1 MVMAVREETLTYENE
16 VFHVGIGELT
26 NAKALKKDEMVSL
39 ASEKNE
45 GIIAVQLLDSAL
57 VAGEVH
63 LLSAAQNALNAW
75 KGTYAIA
82 RSLDVEIL
90 LYASGQHQIGV
101 ALDRLG
107 IKDES
112 TSVAAVVLATDESNL
127 KSHVSYLVDKLGPEV
142 QRPFTPTEERIQY
155 VMMHFGIN
163 EAEITAVASSDSLEA
178 RYQAL
183 SGCVASRV
191 SMVALES

>member
-1 MVMAVREETLTYENE
+1 MIVRVETLTYEDE
-16 VFHVGIGELT
+16 VFHVGIGELA
-26 NAKALKKDEMVSL
+26 NAKSLSKDEMVSL
-39 ASEKNE
+39 ASEKKD
-45 GIIAVQLLDSAL
+45 GIIAIQLLDSTL

-63 LLSAAQNALNAW
+63 LLSATQNALNAW
-75 KGTYAIA
+75 KGTYAIS

-101 ALDRLG
+101 ALDKLG

-112 TSVAAVVLATDESNL
+112 TSVAAVVLAADESNL
-127 KSHVSYLVDKLGPEV
+127 KSHVDYLVDKLGPEV
-142 QRPFTPTEERIQY
+142 QPPFAPTEELIQN
-155 VMMHFGIN
+155 VMIHFGIN
-163 EAEITAVASSDSLEA
+163 EAELAAVASSDSLEA

-183 SGCVASRV
+183 SGCVTSRV

>member
-1 MVMAVREETLTYENE
+1 MTVRVETLTYENE
-16 VFHVGIGELT
+16 VFHVSIGELT
-26 NAKALKKDEMVSL
+26 NAQALNKDEMVSL

-45 GIIAVQLLDSAL
+45 GIVAVQLLDSPL
-57 VAGEVH
+57 VAGDVH

-75 KGTYAIA
+75 KGNYAIA

-101 ALDRLG
+101 ALDKLG

-112 TSVAAVVLATDESNL
+112 TSVAAVVIATDESNL
-127 KSHVSYLVDKLGPEV
+127 KSHVDYLVDKLGPEV
-142 QRPFTPTEERIQY
+142 QPPFAPTEERIQN

-163 EAEITAVASSDSLEA
+163 EAEIAAVASSDSLEA
-178 RYQAL
+178 RYHAL
-183 SGCVASRV
+183 SGCVTSRV

>member
-1 MVMAVREETLTYENE
+1 MTVRVETLTYEDE
-16 VFHVGIGELT
+16 VFHVGIGELA
-26 NAKALKKDEMVSL
+26 NAKSLSKDEMVSL
-39 ASEKNE
+39 ASEKKD
-45 GIIAVQLLDSAL
+45 GIIAIQLLDSTL

-63 LLSAAQNALNAW
+63 LLSATQNALNAW
-75 KGTYAIA
+75 KGTYAIS

-101 ALDRLG
+101 AIDKLG
-107 IKDES
+107 IRYES
-112 TSVAAVVLATDESNL
+112 TSVAAVVLAVDESNL
-127 KSHVSYLVDKLGPEV
+127 KSHVDYLVDKLGPEV
-142 QRPFTPTEERIQY
+142 QPPFVPTEERIQN

-163 EAEITAVASSDSLEA
+163 EAEIAAVASSDSLEA

-183 SGCVASRV
+183 SGCVTSRV

>member
-1 MVMAVREETLTYENE
+1 MEVRVETLTYENE

-26 NAKALKKDEMVSL
+26 NAKALSKDEMVSL
-39 ASEKNE
+39 ASEKTK
-45 GIIAVQLLDSAL
+45 GIIAVQLIDSPL
-57 VAGEVH
+57 IAGEVH
-63 LLSAAQNALNAW
+63 LLSATQNALNAW

-101 ALDRLG
+101 ALDKLG

-112 TSVAAVVLATDESNL
+112 KSVAAVILAADESSLMN
-127 KSHVSYLVDKLGPEV
+127 HVGHLVDRLGPEV
-142 QRPFTPTEERIQY
+142 QHPFAPTEEQIQY

-163 EAEITAVASSDSLEA
+163 ETEINAVASSDSLEA

-183 SGCVASRV
+183 SGCVTSRV

>member
-1 MVMAVREETLTYENE
+1 MTVRVETLTYENE
-16 VFHVGIGELT
+16 VFHVSIGELT
-26 NAKALKKDEMVSL
+26 NAQALNKDEMVSL

-45 GIIAVQLLDSAL
+45 GIVAVQLLDSPL
-57 VAGEVH
+57 VAGDVH

-75 KGTYAIA
+75 KGNYAIA
-82 RSLDVEIL
+82 RSLDVGIL

-101 ALDRLG
+101 ALDKLG

-112 TSVAAVVLATDESNL
+112 TSVAAVVIATDESNL
-127 KSHVSYLVDKLGPEV
+127 KSHVDYLIDKLGPEV
-142 QRPFTPTEERIQY
+142 QPPFAPTEERIQN

-163 EAEITAVASSDSLEA
+163 EAEIAAVASSDSLEA
-178 RYQAL
+178 RYHAL
-183 SGCVASRV
+183 SGCVTSRV